1 MPFRKKKKSMLSV
14 GITGGIGS
22 GKSTICYIFECL
34 GVPVYYA
41 DDAAK
46 KLMTKKGALKDRIT
60 ALFGKEA
67 YFKNGKLNRKHI
79 SAMAFPNPELL
90 KHLNAAVHPAV
101 IEDGKKWMDQR
112 AMEGHPYAIKE
123 AALLIESGSYTSL
136 DKIIVVSCPLEIR
149 LERAM
154 KRDKSSA
161 EKIKMRID
169 AQMPDAEREK
179 FADYIISNDGQRSLI
194 EQVMGVHK
202 MLMMPV

>member
-1 MPFRKKKKSMLSV
+1 MLSV

-46 KLMTKKGALKDRIT
+46 KLMTKKGELKNRIT

-101 IEDGKKWMDQR
+101 IEDGKKWMEQR

-123 AALLIESGSYTSL
+123 AALLIESESYKQL
-136 DKIIVVSCPLEIR
+136 DKLIVVTCPEDIR

-161 EKIKMRID
+161 IKIMERMR
-169 AQMPDAEREK
+169 AQLSDEQRLEY
-179 FADYIISNDGQRSLI
+179 ADYVIRNDGSRSLL
-194 EQVMGVHK
+194 EQILEIHSK
-202 MLMMPV
+202 LIASD